1 MEKESTGDV
10 LAMIDEMNEQEI
22 EIEDVDLEK
31 IDKYLEDQEKLAD
44 ERYKNFDEEQL
55 RQAKDD
61 LPEEWETDTRNVEV
75 YLTDET
81 IPVGWKC
88 NEDQMVDEQAEE
100 TIPKG

>member
-61 LPEEWETDTRNVEV
+61 LPEEWETDTSNVEV
-75 YLTDET
+75 DLTDET

-88 NEDQMVDEQAEE
+88 N
-100 TIPKG
+100 